1 MLKESVVYQSSNV
14 LPRIQKFIYLY
25 DPVYVQEWLQLLQE
39 IDSVVSVSDLSQDIL
54 YN

>member
-14 LPRIQKFIYLY
+14 LPRIQKFIDLH
-25 DPVYVQEWLQLLQE
+25 DPVYVQEWLQQE